1 MSRNTLLACLAA
13 IAALMVVAPVA
24 SANDTTSCPPG
35 VSDASYCA
43 KHNESGLK
51 EEKGKNE
58 ATAKGDK
65 VVDVHIS
72 CNEHPGCKGKLVLEG
87 PAAKGAS
94 AHSAAAG
101 NVVYGTASYSLKFGE
116 SANVAVKLT
125 AAGVK
130 AIEQTGKLSATV
142 AAVSGGVRSV
152 VGHLTVKG
160 HKTKHHKKK
169 HHKHGSHATHTKG
182 HPGFTG

>member
-1 MSRNTLLACLAA
+1 
-13 IAALMVVAPVA
+13 MVVAPVA